1 MRSALPVFVALLLFL
16 VWSNSFVAIGFLL
29 GSDSAAARFDW
40 TSLTVARFVTIFPI
54 CLVVCWR
61 RRREVADL
69 FQRHPLRLVVCAL
82 LAVPGYNFALY
93 YGQQH
98 GVPAPIAS
106 LTTTL
111 VPLFVIGLAVLF
123 LGETLTVWRAAAF
136 ALSFAG
142 MLVIAFAKRG
152 AGVPGGYGLSV
163 AVTALAPLCWSLF
176 TVLSK
181 PIAGTV
187 PPLLW
192 TYAYIGLGTLP
203 LLVMLPFTGGPEL
216 LALDGTGW
224 AAVLFLSLA
233 CTALGFVLWGWLL
246 RRLPA
251 STVGLTVFLNPPL
264 TSLSKFT
271 LSLLFP
277 ATFLFRIGPLEWLG
291 GAIVLGGLALALLGP
306 RWAVEVQRRVR
317 STDDPSGVL

>member
-1 MRSALPVFVALLLFL
+1 MRSALPALVALLLFL
-16 VWSNSFVAIGFLL
+16 VWSNRFLAIGFLL
-29 GSDSAAARFDW
+29 GRDSAAARFDW

-54 CLVVCWR
+54 CLGFCWR
-61 RRREVADL
+61 KRREVVELAR
-69 FQRHPLRLVVCAL
+69 RHPGRLTVCSL

-123 LGETLTVWRAAAF
+123 LGETLTLWRAAAF
-136 ALSFAG
+136 AVCFAG

-152 AGVPGGYGLSV
+152 VGAPASYGFSV
-163 AVTALAPLCWSLF
+163 AITALAPLCWSLF

-187 PPLLW
+187 TPLVW
-192 TYAYIGLGTLP
+192 TYSYLGLGTLP
-203 LLVMLPFTGGPEL
+203 LLVMLPFTGGPQL
-216 LALDGTGW
+216 LALDSTGW

-246 RRLPA
+246 RHLPA

-271 LSLLFP
+271 LSILFP
-277 ATFLFRIGPLEWLG
+277 ATFLFTIGPLEWLG
-291 GAIVLGGLALALLGP
+291 GAIVLAGLALAIVGAP
-306 RWAVEVQRRVR
+306 RRRA
-317 STDDPSGVL
+317 